1 VIHCVNYF
9 ATIKLR
15 ENQEQECTT
24 KTHLPVLR
32 PEIGLTVHSHR
43 LSAREFLLARMRAS
57 RHYEGDAE
65 IARSDNVRTDKAT
78 LNQTKVFHLFHLLI
92 SNEAMTTI
100 HMTIREH
107 WRITQLPRNK
117 WWNDKAQQSTY
128 CCPAS
133 TQVGHT
139 QRERERTVTTF
150 EQSRLTMEHP
160 SAEKESN
167 TLKEKRIKS
176 CLSRFDSGAYSRLH
190 FLRAVSQSVGS
201 HTESTAA
208 CRQQQ
213 QQQRRRRDVGTRT
226 HYYTLTD
233 RPTVCRPIIS
243 LVTKNVPF
251 AHSNKSSNVLY

>member
-1 VIHCVNYF
+1 
-9 ATIKLR
+9 
-15 ENQEQECTT
+15 
-24 KTHLPVLR
+24 
-32 PEIGLTVHSHR
+32 
-43 LSAREFLLARMRAS
+43 
-57 RHYEGDAE
+57 
-65 IARSDNVRTDKAT
+65 
-78 LNQTKVFHLFHLLI
+78 
-92 SNEAMTTI
+92 MTTI

-251 AHSNKSSNVLY
+251 THSNKSSNVLYWSRAVRSRVLSRPIMPRLHDRANIEQSSNKRQANVQQTSSKYEACIKHSKHRADIEQTSSRHPASIEQTSSWLVQLTYSQLVEPVWSYERGIN